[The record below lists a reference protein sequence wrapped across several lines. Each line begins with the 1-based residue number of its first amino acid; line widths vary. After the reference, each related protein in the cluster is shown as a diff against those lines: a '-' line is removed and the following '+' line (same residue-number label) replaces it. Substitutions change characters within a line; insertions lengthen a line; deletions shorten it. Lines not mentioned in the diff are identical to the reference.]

1 MKAAPTKGPT
11 YTLTEGDAPD
21 EAMFLEPEPPVRVH
35 LVIDAGQIP
44 WDTFQA
50 LDRGSLLS
58 LGLSAQAVVAELQVE
73 GHPFARAEL
82 VALADGLAVRIASIG
97 DGG

>member
-1 MKAAPTKGPT
+1 MKDAPTKT
-11 YTLTEGDAPD
+11 QSNTLTEGDALD
-21 EAMFLEPEPPVRVH
+21 DAMFLQPEPPVQID

-50 LDRGSLLS
+50 LDRGSLLP
-58 LGLSAQAVVAELQVE
+58 LGLSAQAVVADLQVE

-82 VALADGLAVRIASIG
+82 VALTDGLALRIASIG